1 MTLKISEKANLN
13 YLAKVVELN
22 NIRKHENADRL
33 QCVAID
39 GNNVITGL
47 DAQNGSLYV
56 YFPLESAINKEFLS
70 WSNSFEDKELN
81 QNKEVKGF
89 FNKKGRVRAIRL
101 RGERSE
107 GYIVPVQSVSDWI
120 FIVTGKKFQIISE
133 HANQEFDCV
142 FDIQLCEKY
151 VNREALKLRNS
162 EKKNQKKV
170 AKETKLIDNQFR
182 FHIDTSPLKKYAENI
197 HPNDLI
203 SITKKLHGTSFVV
216 SKVLCKK
223 PLQWHEK
230 VLKKLGVNI
239 VDTHYDLVYSS
250 RKVIKNSNLEKT
262 QNHFYSYDVWGDIA
276 KSLEENLT
284 AGITLYGEAVGYLK
298 TGAYIQNG
306 YDYGCEPGKFDTYIY
321 RITFTNSEGKVFE
334 FSTQQVKDYC
344 HKFGMK
350 CVPEIY
356 YGRAKDLFDV
366 IVDDDW
372 TSNFVQKLSEHYLEL
387 NCDMCANRVPAEGI
401 CIRREV
407 FDIDVYKHKSFRFFE
422 WETEQLDTGEVDLE
436 TQESEEV
443 EDT

>member
-1 MTLKISEKANLN
+1 MTLKISEKANHN
-13 YLAKVVELN
+13 YLAKVVQLN

-33 QCVAID
+33 QCVSID

-70 WSNSFEDKELN
+70 WGNSFEDKELN

-89 FNKKGRVRAIRL
+89 FGKKGRVRAIRL

-120 FIVTGKKFQIISE
+120 FIATGKKFQITSE
-133 HANQEFDCV
+133 HVNQEFDCV

-223 PLQWHEK
+223 PLQWYEK
-230 VLKKLGVNI
+230 LLKKFGVNV

-250 RKVIKNSNLEKT
+250 RKVIKNSDLEKT

-321 RITFTNSEGKVFE
+321 RITFTNPEGKVFE
-334 FSTQQVKDYC
+334 FSTQQVKEYC

-350 CVPEIY
+350 CVPEVY
-356 YGRAKDLFDV
+356 YGRAKDLFEI
-366 IVDDDW
+366 IVDDNW
-372 TSNFVQKLSEHYLEL
+372 TSNFVQKLSEVYLEL
-387 NCDMCANRVPAEGI
+387 DCDMCVNQVPAEGI

-422 WETEQLDTGEVDLE
+422 WETKQLDSGEVDLE
-436 TQESEEV
+436 TQESEEA
-443 EDT
+443 EAT

>member
-1 MTLKISEKANLN
+1 MSLKISEKANHN
-13 YLAKVVELN
+13 YLAKVVQLN

-33 QCVAID
+33 QCVSID

-47 DAQNGSLYV
+47 DAKDGALYV
-56 YFPLESAINKEFLS
+56 YFPLESAINKEFLA
-70 WSNSFEDKELN
+70 WGNSFEDKTLN

-107 GYIVPVQSVSDWI
+107 GYIVPVQSICEWI
-120 FIVTGKKFQIISE
+120 FIATGKNFEITQE
-133 HANQEFDCV
+133 NVNQEFDCI

-151 VNREALKLRNS
+151 VNRQALARRNK
-162 EKKNQKKV
+162 EGKNQKKV
-170 AKETKLIDNQFR
+170 ARETKLIDNQFR

-223 PLQWHEK
+223 PLLWYEK
-230 VLKKLGVNI
+230 LLRRLGVNI

-250 RKVIKNSNLEKT
+250 RKVIKNSDLEKT

-284 AGITLYGEAVGYLK
+284 SGITLYGEAVGYLK

-321 RITFTNSEGKVFE
+321 RITFTNPEGKVFE

-344 HKFGMK
+344 NKFGMK

-356 YGRAKDLFDV
+356 YGRAKDLFGI
-366 IVDDDW
+366 IVDDSW
-372 TSNFVQKLSEHYLEL
+372 ASNFVQKLSDEYLEMD
-387 NCDMCANRVPAEGI
+387 CDMCINQVPAEGI

-422 WETEQLDTGEVDLE
+422 WETKQLDSDEVDIE

-443 EDT
+443 ETT

>member
-1 MTLKISEKANLN
+1 MTLKISEKANHN
-13 YLAKVVELN
+13 YLAKVVELTN
-22 NIRKHENADRL
+22 LRKHENADRL

-70 WSNSFEDKELN
+70 WGNCFEDKELN

-120 FIVTGKKFQIISE
+120 FIATGKNFKITSE
-133 HANQEFDCV
+133 HVNQEFDCI

-182 FHIDTSPLKKYAENI
+182 FHIDTSPLKKCAENI

-223 PLQWHEK
+223 PLQWHE
-230 VLKKLGVNI
+230 
-239 VDTHYDLVYSS
+239 
-250 RKVIKNSNLEKT
+250 
-262 QNHFYSYDVWGDIA
+262 
-276 KSLEENLT
+276 
-284 AGITLYGEAVGYLK
+284 
-298 TGAYIQNG
+298 
-306 YDYGCEPGKFDTYIY
+306 
-321 RITFTNSEGKVFE
+321 
-334 FSTQQVKDYC
+334 
-344 HKFGMK
+344 
-350 CVPEIY
+350 
-356 YGRAKDLFDV
+356 
-366 IVDDDW
+366 
-372 TSNFVQKLSEHYLEL
+372 
-387 NCDMCANRVPAEGI
+387 
-401 CIRREV
+401 
-407 FDIDVYKHKSFRFFE
+407 
-422 WETEQLDTGEVDLE
+422 
-436 TQESEEV
+436 
-443 EDT
+443 

>member
-1 MTLKISEKANLN
+1 MTLKISESANHN
-13 YLAKVVELN
+13 YLAKVVQLN

-33 QCVAID
+33 QCVSID

-47 DAQNGSLYV
+47 DAKEGALYV

-70 WSNSFEDKELN
+70 WGNCFEDKTLN
-81 QNKEVKGF
+81 QNKDAKGF

-107 GYIVPVQSVSDWI
+107 GYIVPAQSVCDWI
-120 FIVTGKKFQIISE
+120 FIATGKDYKITE
-133 HANQEFDCV
+133 ENVNQEFDCI

-151 VNREALKLRNS
+151 VNREALKQRNK
-162 EKKNQKKV
+162 EGKNQKKV
-170 AKETKLIDNQFR
+170 ARETKLIDNQFR

-223 PLQWHEK
+223 PLHWYEK
-230 VLKKLGVNI
+230 LLKRLGVNI

-250 RKVIKNSNLEKT
+250 RKVIKNSDLEKT
-262 QNHFYSYDVWGDIA
+262 QNHFYSYDVWEDIA

-284 AGITLYGEAVGYLK
+284 SGITLYGEAVGYLK

-306 YDYGCEPGKFDTYIY
+306 YDYGCEPGKFDAYIY
-321 RITFTNSEGKVFE
+321 RITFTNPEGKVFE
-334 FSTQQVKDYC
+334 FSTQQVKEYC
-344 HKFGMK
+344 NKFGMK
-350 CVPEIY
+350 CVPELY
-356 YGRAKDLFDV
+356 YGRAKDLFEI

-372 TSNFVQKLSEHYLEL
+372 AINFVQKLSDEYLEMD
-387 NCDMCANRVPAEGI
+387 CDMCVNQVPAEGI
-401 CIRREV
+401 CIRREI

-422 WETEQLDTGEVDLE
+422 WETKQLDSDEVDIE
-436 TQESEEV
+436 TLESESA
-443 EDT
+443 

>member
-1 MTLKISEKANLN
+1 MTLKISETANHN

-22 NIRKHENADRL
+22 NLRKHENADRL
-33 QCVAID
+33 QCVSID

-47 DAQNGSLYV
+47 DAQGGALYV

-70 WSNSFEDKELN
+70 WSNSFEDKDLN

-107 GYIVPVQSVSDWI
+107 GYIVPIRSICDWI
-120 FIVTGKKFQIISE
+120 FSTTGKKFEITEENI
-133 HANQEFDCV
+133 NQEFDYI
-142 FDIQLCEKY
+142 FDIKLCEKY

-170 AKETKLIDNQFR
+170 AKESKLIDNQFR

-203 SITKKLHGTSFVV
+203 CITKKLHGTSFVV

-223 PLQWHEK
+223 QLKWYEK
-230 VLKKLGVNI
+230 LLKKLGVNI
-239 VDTHYDLVYSS
+239 VDMHYDLVYSS
-250 RKVIKNSNLEKT
+250 RKVIKNGDLEKT
-262 QNHFYSYDVWGDIA
+262 QNHFYSYDVWGEIA

-298 TGAYIQNG
+298 TGAYIQSG

-321 RITFTNSEGKVFE
+321 RITLTNPEGKVFE

-344 HKFGMK
+344 NKFGMK
-350 CVPEIY
+350 YVPELY
-356 YGRAKDLFDV
+356 YGRAKDLFEISLTDH
-366 IVDDDW
+366 W
-372 TSNFVQKLSEHYLEL
+372 NENFVQKLSEQYLEKD
-387 NCDMCANRVPAEGI
+387 CDMCVNTVPDEGI

-422 WETEQLDTGEVDLE
+422 WETKQLDKGKIDLE

-443 EDT
+443 GVS